1 MKKDLY
7 ITLKRKFHRLPRWL
21 QRTIR
26 ITNFVILPGVAT
38 EYLAFLDR
46 GYFAIG
52 GEAVVPLLGAFWLLY
67 PYLYLIDHYWD
78 SSRRAEIEP

>member
-1 MKKDLY
+1 M
-7 ITLKRKFHRLPRWL
+7 IIWFKRKFYRLPKWL
-21 QRTIR
+21 QKMIR
-26 ITNFVILPGVAT
+26 VTNYVIVPGVIT

-67 PYLYLIDHYWD
+67 PYLYLIEHCWD
-78 SSRRAEIEP
+78 DPRRAEIEP